1 MNLAGYQSKNQSEPG
16 ALQLRHSLILQQP
29 ESDENPRF
37 PTDALPEYGDTPSD
51 LYCRMKNKLFIAIN
65 RKPETHPLPK
75 SKTCQLPSW
84 HFQPGNAAAQ
94 VNLEWHHHFPYHP
107 AACRPTG

>member
-37 PTDALPEYGDTPSD
+37 PTDALPEYGD
-51 LYCRMKNKLFIAIN
+51 NAQQ
-65 RKPETHPLPK
+65 PLLLHEK
-75 SKTCQLPSW
+75 QMIHCYQ
-84 HFQPGNAAAQ
+84 
-94 VNLEWHHHFPYHP
+94 
-107 AACRPTG
+107 